1 MIFINGSSGGKSGRI
16 GSASKGNCKEFP
28 NLPLA
33 CDTQIN
39 VGDGLKTKTGF
50 WALDMIQCFDS

>member
-16 GSASKGNCKEFP
+16 GSAAKRNCKEFP

-33 CDTQIN
+33 CDAPTN
-39 VGDGLKTKTGF
+39 VGDGMKTKLGLEP
-50 WALDMIQCFDS
+50 WNMIQCFDS